1 MPNVCYL
8 SLSDKEDGTQKI
20 VAGSLI
26 IVVMNEAKDLE
37 MNFKI
42 SRGKVSLKIQR
53 TSLIDGSLSVSR

>member
-1 MPNVCYL
+1 
-8 SLSDKEDGTQKI
+8 LSDKEDGTQKI

-53 TSLIDGSLSVSR
+53 TSAIDGSLSVSR

>member
-1 MPNVCYL
+1 LPNVCYL

-42 SRGKVSLKIQR
+42 RRGKVSLKIQR
-53 TSLIDGSLSVSR
+53 KSAIDGSLSVSR